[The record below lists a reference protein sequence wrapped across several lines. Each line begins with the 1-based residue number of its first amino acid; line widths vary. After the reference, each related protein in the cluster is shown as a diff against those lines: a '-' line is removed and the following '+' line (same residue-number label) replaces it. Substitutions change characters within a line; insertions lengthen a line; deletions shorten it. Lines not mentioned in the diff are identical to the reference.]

1 MNSSKQQI
9 SELVAQ
15 AIAEAKITDIH
26 THIYS
31 PDFGSILLWGM
42 DELLT
47 FHYLVA
53 ETFRW
58 VDIPYDTFWAAS
70 KREQADLVWKTLF
83 LDHCPVSE
91 AARGVLTMLDALGL
105 DVSSRSLDDYRAA
118 LANKSASDYIDGVFH
133 LTNIESVVMT
143 NDPFDDLERPTWL
156 SGKDKDPRF
165 HPALRI
171 DFLLNSWD
179 KAVPKLKEWGYEVDP
194 QLTPAACGEVRR
206 FLMDW
211 IERMDP
217 LYLAAS
223 LPPSFMFPEDSDRG
237 RLMAECVLPVAESA
251 SIPFAPM
258 IGVKKLANPALGL
271 AGDSVGKGDIDT
283 VEYLC
288 SHYPQVKFLVTM
300 LSRENQHELCVA
312 ARKFR
317 NLMIFGCWWF
327 LNTPSIIDEMTR
339 MRFELL
345 GTSFIPQHSDARVLE
360 QVVYK
365 WIHSR
370 KIIGGVLAGKYAD
383 LSAAGW
389 AVTEDEIRQDAA
401 ALLGGNFWR
410 FLGKS
415 RSA

>member
-1 MNSSKQQI
+1 LTMNQSKEQI
-9 SELVAQ
+9 SKLVTQ

-58 VDIPYDTFWAAS
+58 VDMPYDKFWAAS

-83 LDHCPVSE
+83 VDHCPVSE
-91 AARGVLTMLDALGL
+91 AARGVLTVLDALGL
-105 DVSSRSLDDYRAA
+105 DVSSRNLDDYRAA
-118 LANKSASDYIDGVFH
+118 LANRSASEYIDEVFH

-156 SGKDKDPRF
+156 SAKGKDPRF
-165 HPALRI
+165 HAALRI

-179 KAVPKLKEWGYEVDP
+179 KAVPKLREWGYVVDL
-194 QLTPAACGEVRR
+194 QLTPAVCGEVRR
-206 FLMDW
+206 LLTDW

-223 LPPSFMFPEDSDRG
+223 LPPSFRFPEDSDRG
-237 RLMAECVLPVAESA
+237 RLMAECVLPVAETA

-283 VEYLC
+283 LEYLC

-317 NLMIFGCWWF
+317 NLMVFGCWWF

-370 KIIGGVLAGKYAD
+370 AIIGKVLAEKYAD

-389 AVTEDEIRQDAA
+389 TVTEDEIHRDATD
-401 ALLGGNFWR
+401 LLGGNFWR
-410 FLGKS
+410 FVGK
-415 RSA
+415 R